1 MISKHT
7 CQTIQ
12 TTCPGV
18 DVAHLV
24 ERPLLTLTLAGCT
37 STSTGV
43 KHREN
48 YGPAQSALYGPFVN
62 IK

>member
-1 MISKHT
+1 M
-7 CQTIQ
+7 
-12 TTCPGV
+12 
-18 DVAHLV
+18 AHLV
-24 ERPLLTLTLAGCT
+24 ERPLLTLTLAVCT